1 MRPRIISALILAAL
15 FLGGVGVGMALDRF
29 MHRPPFRRGEF
40 GGPGGG
46 PMAPELRERMAEKIS
61 GRLERELDLTPTQ
74 RAQIQTMIPRHIAE
88 FDSVRRAVEPQVA
101 AVLQR
106 SWEEVAALLTPEQ
119 RTRWQGMRAE
129 GGPPGTRRPG
139 SPGPP
144 PP

>member
-1 MRPRIISALILAAL
+1 MRQRLLSALILAAL

-46 PMAPELRERMAEKIS
+46 PQAPELRERMAEKIS

-74 RAQIQTMIPRHIAE
+74 RAQIQAMIPRHIAE
-88 FDSVRRAVEPQVA
+88 FDSVRRAVEPQVE

-119 RTRWQGMRAE
+119 RTRWQELRAE
-129 GGPPGTRRPG
+129 GGPPGGGRPG
-139 SPGPP
+139 SPRPP

>member
-1 MRPRIISALILAAL
+1 MRQRLISAFILAAI

-29 MHRPPFRRGEF
+29 MHRPPFARGEF

-46 PMAPELRERMAEKIS
+46 PPAPELRERMAEKIS
-61 GRLERELDLTPTQ
+61 GRLERELDLTPAQ

-88 FDSVRRAVEPQVA
+88 FDSVRRAVEPQVG
-101 AVLQR
+101 AVLLR
-106 SWEEVAALLTPEQ
+106 SWEEIAALLTPEQ
-119 RTRWQGMRAE
+119 RTRWQAMRAE
-129 GGPPGTRRPG
+129 RGPRGARPPG